1 MSISVPRVFISST
14 SEFAA
19 ERAMLK
25 QQLESLP
32 DFELSAYAY
41 EADVAGGDAPETRL
55 RRVLDNSEILL
66 LILGD
71 RFGSEYPGQSTS
83 IVEWEYEYAKA
94 AKKELKA
101 YVKHPSGPDVDP
113 RQAAFIAR
121 ATAFR
126 SGSWIRKFTAA
137 PQLVSTAIGDVK
149 RWIAAAGAAWLMEKP
164 QRNAWKDKVVLGS
177 CVAVAIAT
185 IAGMAAGTLM
195 NIPFEKLAILFACG
209 ASLFA
214 GLFVLLKSDVL

>member
-1 MSISVPRVFISST
+1 MSIAIPRVFISST

-32 DFELSAYAY
+32 DIDLSAYAY
-41 EADVAGGDAPETRL
+41 EADVAGGDAPEARL
-55 RRVLDNSEILL
+55 RRVLESSEILL

-94 AKKELKA
+94 AKKELKG
-101 YVKHPSGPDVDP
+101 YVKVGPDVDP

-137 PQLVSTAIGDVK
+137 PQLVATAVADVK
-149 RWIAAAGAAWLMEKP
+149 KWIADAGAAWLMEKP

-185 IAGMAAGTLM
+185 IGGMAAGTLM